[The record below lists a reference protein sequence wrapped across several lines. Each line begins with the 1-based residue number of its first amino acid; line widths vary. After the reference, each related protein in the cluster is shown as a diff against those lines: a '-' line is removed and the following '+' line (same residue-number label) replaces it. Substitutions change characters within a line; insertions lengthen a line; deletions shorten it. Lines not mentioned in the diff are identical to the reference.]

1 MVEVLDD
8 DVGELVAKVNELG
21 IADNTLIMFT
31 SDNGPHQEGGHDP
44 AYFNSNGSQR
54 GFKRDLYE
62 GGIHVPMIATW
73 PGHIPAGTQTDHLS
87 AFWDVL
93 PTVAEL
99 AGQSVPE
106 SIDGISFV
114 PTLLDKPGQKEHDYL
129 YWEFHEKKGRVAMR
143 QGNWKAV
150 RYNVAVDPDSPLE
163 LFDLS
168 SDPGETKNVA
178 DKHPDV
184 VAKMNAQ
191 IKNAR
196 TASNV
201 PDYNFPLVRTRA
213 QNGNAH
219 KK

>member
-1 MVEVLDD
+1 
-8 DVGELVAKVNELG
+8 
-21 IADNTLIMFT
+21 
-31 SDNGPHQEGGHDP
+31 
-44 AYFNSNGSQR
+44 
-54 GFKRDLYE
+54 
-62 GGIHVPMIATW
+62 
-73 PGHIPAGTQTDHLS
+73 
-87 AFWDVL
+87 
-93 PTVAEL
+93 
-99 AGQSVPE
+99 
-106 SIDGISFV
+106 
-114 PTLLDKPGQKEHDYL
+114 
-129 YWEFHEKKGRVAMR
+129 MR

-213 QNGNAH
+213 QNGNTH